1 MRETASPQTHT
12 LRCGRQV
19 SEMEGQSHS
28 QPGTNPGSQ
37 PWDHKSIFL
46 RALVS
51 SPVKTRPAPPPPP
64 AAEGIK

>member
-51 SPVKTRPAPPPPP
+51 SPVKT
-64 AAEGIK
+64 